1 MKGEPESTIVPAPVT
16 PLVRLMAARD
26 TTAAAPIP
34 SYQEGTEDTGD
45 QPQLAIVDPHEQI
58 VPADK
63 NPNNPNN
70 DLIADKRPAPTPL
83 GQVGANAPQAAPQPK
98 PAAQPAA
105 QPAMDDTEA
114 ARHQENIDQSAQI
127 AAAKGDLTSLGK
139 AALAHKTLA
148 QTYGGLGH
156 VSADNTPTLAAPDAL
171 SVSPQ
176 GSAMPSIA
184 TPAAQATYGGPGK
197 AVAPGQLIP
206 AADQLHDER
215 LISEQRPAGDVRQA
229 YLDQQFK
236 LDRAI
241 DAAKASGDQLA
252 VDKLTLQKNQMTAP
266 WGSKASA
273 HPGTFG
279 KIMHGLAT
287 AGNDALAVAAPG
299 TASLIPGTALN
310 KQAQINQGFGRIK
323 ADEGNLLT
331 EADIRQKDAATKAAG
346 VKATDFQFEKDDN
359 GQMWRLDRTGVN
371 PPQLVTFGPQGQ
383 AVLAPAPPGA
393 TPPTIGNAPVAQQ
406 AAQPTFGNKN
416 TPENAKVDPAI
427 VKDLPNQ
434 LTTSYVGSG
443 ALTPAQVKQLV
454 TDVGAA
460 PTQKM
465 LNDMGDRALAM
476 SNSNREDAERVT
488 NAQNTRDDRKT
499 ALTNTEQH
507 QAELEN
513 DKAYTFATKQLDAMR
528 TPVVANLTKLDQ
540 AETNLHMQTAS
551 ADALVAPALL
561 SVMVGGAGSGLRM
574 NEAEISRIVK
584 GRSTI
589 EDIKGLGNKLANG
602 KAITADQRQQID
614 AILTVA
620 HAKAATRIELL
631 DKAEQDLQLH
641 QGNPSQMRADT
652 VQLKKTIGALDSGK
666 YYQEKDLASLVAKHP
681 DRYPNV
687 EAARAALAKEG
698 AVPLTEQY

>member
-1 MKGEPESTIVPAPVT
+1 
-16 PLVRLMAARD
+16 
-26 TTAAAPIP
+26 
-34 SYQEGTEDTGD
+34 
-45 QPQLAIVDPHEQI
+45 
-58 VPADK
+58 
-63 NPNNPNN
+63 
-70 DLIADKRPAPTPL
+70 
-83 GQVGANAPQAAPQPK
+83 
-98 PAAQPAA
+98 
-105 QPAMDDTEA
+105 
-114 ARHQENIDQSAQI
+114 
-127 AAAKGDLTSLGK
+127 
-139 AALAHKTLA
+139 
-148 QTYGGLGH
+148 
-156 VSADNTPTLAAPDAL
+156 
-171 SVSPQ
+171 
-176 GSAMPSIA
+176 MPSIA

-252 VDKLTLQKNQMTAP
+252 VDKLTLQKTQMSAP
-266 WGSKASA
+266 WGTKASA

-287 AGNDALAVAAPG
+287 AGNIAGDIAAPA
-299 TASLIPGTALN
+299 TMSLIPGTALYN
-310 KQAQINQGFGRIK
+310 KAQENQGFGRIK

-331 EADIRQKDAATKAAG
+331 EADIREKDAATKAAG

-359 GQMWRLDRTGVN
+359 GQMWRLDKTGHV

-393 TPPTIGNAPVAQQ
+393 TPPTIGNAPVVQQ
-406 AAQPTFGNKN
+406 ATQAQPTFGNKN

-427 VKDLPNQ
+427 VKALPNQ
-434 LTTSYVGSG
+434 LTTSYVGGG
-443 ALTPAQVKQLV
+443 ALTPAQIKQLV
-454 TDVGAA
+454 TDVGPA

-476 SNSNREDAERVT
+476 SNSNRANAESVT
-488 NAQNTRDDRKT
+488 NAQNNRDDRKT

>member
-1 MKGEPESTIVPAPVT
+1 
-16 PLVRLMAARD
+16 
-26 TTAAAPIP
+26 
-34 SYQEGTEDTGD
+34 
-45 QPQLAIVDPHEQI
+45 
-58 VPADK
+58 
-63 NPNNPNN
+63 
-70 DLIADKRPAPTPL
+70 
-83 GQVGANAPQAAPQPK
+83 
-98 PAAQPAA
+98 
-105 QPAMDDTEA
+105 
-114 ARHQENIDQSAQI
+114 
-127 AAAKGDLTSLGK
+127 
-139 AALAHKTLA
+139 
-148 QTYGGLGH
+148 
-156 VSADNTPTLAAPDAL
+156 
-171 SVSPQ
+171 
-176 GSAMPSIA
+176 MPSIA